1 MSAEAQ
7 GGPLIDPADP
17 QRPELFPKLR
27 EAQLARLRPLGQVR
41 SFRAGEAIWEQGQ
54 RNVSFFV
61 ILEGTIEVVTRTA
74 MGVRLVAVEGAGEF
88 GGEADLLSG
97 RPAMGSARARI
108 DSRLLE
114 IPHEAFRSLLTTDAE
129 IGELVLR
136 ALLLRRTNLLTHAQG
151 DVVLVG
157 SSHSA
162 QMLELQEFLTRNGRP
177 HVTLDVER
185 DERTQ
190 GLLDTWHIGV
200 DETPVVICRGTSV
213 LRKPSVEQLA
223 DCLGL
228 RADLRTEVV
237 RDLVIVGAGP
247 AGLSAAVYAASEG
260 LDVLVLESH
269 APGGQAGS
277 SSRIENYLGFPT
289 GVSGLDLAG
298 RAFAQAEKFGAE
310 IGIARSASKLWCEER
325 PYQVELADGVRVRA
339 RAVIVATGARYRKP
353 ALKDLSRFEGSGIYY
368 GATHVEGML
377 CQGEDVVIVGG
388 ANSAG
393 QAAVYLSGHARRVH
407 VLVRGAGLASSMSRY
422 LIRRIAETP
431 NIEVHTRTEL
441 QSLEGKE
448 HLERIVWREPDGTP
462 SSRPIRHVF
471 LMTGAQPNTEW
482 LGGCLALD
490 AAGFILTGTDLL
502 PEVVGAGGAGG
513 AGGPGHSPTRVPA
526 LFETSLPGVFAVGDV
541 RASSVKRVASAVG
554 EGSICIQLVQKALAT

>member
-200 DETPVVICRGTSV
+200 DETPGGHLPGHQRAAQTERRATGRLPRPARRSPHRSRARSRHRRRWTGRAVGGGVR
-213 LRKPSVEQLA
+213 
-223 DCLGL
+223 GL
-228 RADLRTEVV
+228 RRV
-237 RDLVIVGAGP
+237 
-247 AGLSAAVYAASEG
+247 
-260 LDVLVLESH
+260 
-269 APGGQAGS
+269 
-277 SSRIENYLGFPT
+277 
-289 GVSGLDLAG
+289 G
-298 RAFAQAEKFGAE
+298 RAGA
-310 IGIARSASKLWCEER
+310 
-325 PYQVELADGVRVRA
+325 
-339 RAVIVATGARYRKP
+339 
-353 ALKDLSRFEGSGIYY
+353 
-368 GATHVEGML
+368 
-377 CQGEDVVIVGG
+377 
-388 ANSAG
+388 
-393 QAAVYLSGHARRVH
+393 
-407 VLVRGAGLASSMSRY
+407 
-422 LIRRIAETP
+422 
-431 NIEVHTRTEL
+431 
-441 QSLEGKE
+441 
-448 HLERIVWREPDGTP
+448 
-462 SSRPIRHVF
+462 
-471 LMTGAQPNTEW
+471 
-482 LGGCLALD
+482 
-490 AAGFILTGTDLL
+490 
-502 PEVVGAGGAGG
+502 
-513 AGGPGHSPTRVPA
+513 
-526 LFETSLPGVFAVGDV
+526 
-541 RASSVKRVASAVG
+541 
-554 EGSICIQLVQKALAT
+554 